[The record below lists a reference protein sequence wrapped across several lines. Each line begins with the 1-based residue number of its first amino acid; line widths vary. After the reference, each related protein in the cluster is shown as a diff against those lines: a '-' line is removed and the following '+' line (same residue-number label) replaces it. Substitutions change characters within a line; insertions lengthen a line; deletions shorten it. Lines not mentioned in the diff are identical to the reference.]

1 MVEVPAVFYGL
12 AFRSHCRFLPMN
24 ALSATDGL
32 PALAVENLHKSFGA
46 NEVLKGISLTAHGG
60 DVVVLLGA
68 SGSGKSTCLRCI
80 NLLEWPNQGV
90 ISVRGEAIEL
100 RTNAR
105 GQLQPVNPKQL
116 QRLRAQLGMVF
127 QHFYLW
133 SHFTILQNLIEGP
146 IQVLKRPRKQAIA
159 EAEALLQKVGLYEKR
174 HEYPA
179 YLSGGQ
185 QQRAA
190 IARALA
196 MDPAV
201 LLFDE
206 PTSALDPELV
216 GEVLSVMRKLAE
228 EGRTMVVVTHEL
240 GFAREVAT
248 DVVFLHQGRI
258 DAQGAPAEIFANPP
272 TERCRQFLQNSLKN
286 K

>member
-1 MVEVPAVFYGL
+1 MTPTL
-12 AFRSHCRFLPMN
+12 
-24 ALSATDGL
+24 T
-32 PALAVENLHKSFGA
+32 VENLHKSFGQ
-46 NEVLKGISLTAHGG
+46 NEVLKGISLTAHAG
-60 DVVVLLGA
+60 DVIVLLGA

-80 NLLEWPNQGV
+80 NLLEWPNQGRITV
-90 ISVRGEAIEL
+90 NGESLEL
-100 RTNAR
+100 RANAK

-146 IQVLKRPRKQAIA
+146 IQVLKRPRKQAIEQA
-159 EAEALLQKVGLYEKR
+159 EGLLNKVGLYEKR

-179 YLSGGQ
+179 FLSGGQ

-196 MDPAV
+196 MEPAV

-216 GEVLSVMRKLAE
+216 GEVLMVMRNLAL
-228 EGRTMVVVTHEL
+228 EGCTMVVVTHEL
-240 GFAREVAT
+240 GFAREVASQ
-248 DVVFLHQGRI
+248 VMFLHQGLVEE
-258 DAQGAPAEIFANPP
+258 QGTPEVLFTQPQS
-272 TERCRQFLQNSLKN
+272 ERCRQFLQNSLKS